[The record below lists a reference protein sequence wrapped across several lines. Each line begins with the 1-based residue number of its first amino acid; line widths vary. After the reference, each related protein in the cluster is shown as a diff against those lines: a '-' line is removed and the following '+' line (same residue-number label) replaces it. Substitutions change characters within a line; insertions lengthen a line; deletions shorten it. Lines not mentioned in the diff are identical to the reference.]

1 MCICMCV
8 FVFVNVCMYVC
19 MYVCMHV
26 CMYVCMYS
34 YVCVFVYGNVNVPSE
49 SGLASDAHRC
59 QEHVVYGVGPSFWY
73 TYREDTGNRE
83 KG

>member
-1 MCICMCV
+1 MCICICECV
-8 FVFVNVCMYVC
+8 
-19 MYVCMHV
+19 HV
-26 CMYVCMYS
+26 CMYARMYACIHM
-34 YVCVFVYGNVNVPSE
+34 CVFVYGNVNVPSE